1 MSLIRSLNS
10 GVSGLRA
17 FQTKMDVIG
26 NNIANVETAGFKSS
40 RVSFSEMMNQRLV
53 RPGGGESSP
62 QASNQV
68 GLGVRVASIDRN
80 FSQGAIQATG
90 IGTDLAIQGDGFFV
104 VNDGRQDLMT
114 RAGNFTFN
122 RDGFLVDQ
130 NGRFVQGYNA
140 DSAGNILSGG
150 RANNIQVDF
159 ENALAPKQ
167 TSLVKLAGN
176 LNANTSTVQFLQA
189 LNSFTNEGQ
198 AASLTTALNDLDQ
211 TTAPLD
217 AGDQIEFQITLND
230 GTPQTITYTYS
241 VGDTL
246 GDMVDAFNAELD
258 DDEGSLT
265 MVDGILQLRS
275 NQLGDSQLGIDSIAV
290 NGTGELNMPAFEVT
304 QQGATNTQ
312 IMSTTVYDNLG
323 RAHSLLIEFEQ
334 VGFNQWEYTAKFPD
348 GQEIINGLNGTVEFD
363 ENGNLISENSF
374 SITFDPG
381 NGASAT
387 TFELSLGDNQQG
399 ISFTQFAGSN
409 SAKVVSQDGYQQGAL
424 IDLNIDSDGRVI
436 GIYDNGQSITLSQL
450 ALAQVQNQ
458 SGLEL
463 VEGGLFMATSASG
476 EVFLDTALNFAGT
489 SISSGALESSNVDL
503 ANEFTDMIVSQRA
516 YQSNARVIGTS
527 DEMLNEVVNLK
538 R

>member
-1 MSLIRSLNS
+1 MFA
-10 GVSGLRA
+10 GVTGLSSHQVR
-17 FQTKMDVIG
+17 MDVIG